1 MPDGAVPGTADRRLR
16 KFLLRRLQLLQADD
30 VRPGLRQP
38 AQQHRQAAI
47 DAIDVVGRDLHSR
60 FMNDARQPREP
71 PGGDPVANPSEFKYR
86 SAASNG
92 LNTRNSA
99 AFRVRSGRGETVD
112 AADLKSAPRK
122 GVWVRLPSSAPTQ
135 RSQGTE
141 DAREPRSSARIFRGN
156 VSLLT
161 GLDRGTRLER
171 SQAADPAALFLTLA
185 AARCGALPIESRCR
199 GTGSAPSGFF
209 FREHKSGQREHPP

>member
-1 MPDGAVPGTADRRLR
+1 MPDRAVSGIADRRLR

-60 FMNDARQPREP
+60 FMNDARPPREP
-71 PGGDPVANPSEFKYR
+71 PVANPSEFKYR
-86 SAASNG
+86 SPASNG
-92 LNTRNSA
+92 LNTRNFA

-122 GVWVRLPSSAPTQ
+122 GVWVRLPSSAPSLIHCCIKGKSGFPIWSNQ
-135 RSQGTE
+135 RH
-141 DAREPRSSARIFRGN
+141 DSAR
-156 VSLLT
+156 
-161 GLDRGTRLER
+161 
-171 SQAADPAALFLTLA
+171 
-185 AARCGALPIESRCR
+185 
-199 GTGSAPSGFF
+199 
-209 FREHKSGQREHPP
+209 